1 MKMSKKYTST
11 KKGFDYSTLS
21 EEVSRCLL
29 CLDAP
34 CSKMCPAS
42 TDPAKFIRSVRFKNL
57 QGAAETIRENNALGS
72 ICARV
77 CPTEKYCQLG
87 CTRSGIDRPI
97 EIGLI
102 QQYVTDFERE
112 KGMEILK
119 VSSSKDE
126 KIAIVGSGPA
136 GLESAALLRM
146 KGYSVDIYE
155 KESKLGGYLRVIPE
169 YRLPSSIIDYE
180 IKRITDL
187 GVNVKLK
194 KEVGKDISL
203 ADLKKKYDAVIVAV
217 GYSASKTLPMFK
229 GDKVMSATAFL
240 REVKAKKGKYEVPDN
255 VVVIG
260 GGDVAMDVSTTLKKI
275 GVTNVTDV
283 IYEKNEELLASKEE
297 LKYARDNNV
306 SLIDGYKPTA
316 YKDGVITFKSRF
328 IDATLKI
335 KADLVILAVGQK
347 IDNALS
353 LPIVENEV
361 DVKNY
366 RVKDSNV
373 FAVGDITS
381 GDKTVV
387 YAVRKGK
394 EVAFYVDKYLSSL
407 QGGKK

>member
-1 MKMSKKYTST
+1 MSKKYTST

-353 LPIVENEV
+353 LPVVENEV

-394 EVAFYVDKYLSSL
+394 EVAFYVDKYLNSL

>member
-1 MKMSKKYTST
+1 
-11 KKGFDYSTLS
+11 
-21 EEVSRCLL
+21 
-29 CLDAP
+29 
-34 CSKMCPAS
+34 
-42 TDPAKFIRSVRFKNL
+42 
-57 QGAAETIRENNALGS
+57 
-72 ICARV
+72 
-77 CPTEKYCQLG
+77 
-87 CTRSGIDRPI
+87 
-97 EIGLI
+97 
-102 QQYVTDFERE
+102 
-112 KGMEILK
+112 
-119 VSSSKDE
+119 
-126 KIAIVGSGPA
+126 
-136 GLESAALLRM
+136 M

-297 LKYARDNNV
+297 LQYARDNNV

>member
-1 MKMSKKYTST
+1 MSKKYTST

-275 GVTNVTDV
+275 GVTNVTNV

-297 LKYARDNNV
+297 LQYARDNNV

-353 LPIVENEV
+353 LPVVENEV

>member
-1 MKMSKKYTST
+1 MSKKYTST

-180 IKRITDL
+180 IKRIIDL

-297 LKYARDNNV
+297 LQYARDNNV

-353 LPIVENEV
+353 LPVVENEV

>member
-1 MKMSKKYTST
+1 MSKKYTST

-353 LPIVENEV
+353 LPVIENEV

>member
-1 MKMSKKYTST
+1 MSKKYTST

-297 LKYARDNNV
+297 LQYARENNV

>member
-1 MKMSKKYTST
+1 MSKKYTST

-366 RVKDSNV
+366 RFKDSNV

>member
-297 LKYARDNNV
+297 LQYARDNNV

-353 LPIVENEV
+353 LPVVENEV

-394 EVAFYVDKYLSSL
+394 EVAFYVDKYLNSL

>member
-1 MKMSKKYTST
+1 MSKKYTST

-283 IYEKNEELLASKEE
+283 IYQKNEELLASKEE

-353 LPIVENEV
+353 LPVVENEV

>member
-297 LKYARDNNV
+297 LQYARENNV

>member
-1 MKMSKKYTST
+1 MSKKYTST

-297 LKYARDNNV
+297 LQYARENNV

-353 LPIVENEV
+353 LPVVENEV

>member
-1 MKMSKKYTST
+1 MSKKYTST

-297 LKYARDNNV
+297 LQYARDNNV

-353 LPIVENEV
+353 LPVVENEV

-394 EVAFYVDKYLSSL
+394 EVAFYVDKYLNSL

>member
-1 MKMSKKYTST
+1 MSKKYTST

-353 LPIVENEV
+353 LPVVENEV

>member
-297 LKYARDNNV
+297 LQYARDNNV

-353 LPIVENEV
+353 LPVVENEV

>member
-203 ADLKKKYDAVIVAV
+203 VDLKKKYDAVIVAV

-297 LKYARDNNV
+297 LQYARDNNV

-353 LPIVENEV
+353 LPVVENEV

>member
-1 MKMSKKYTST
+1 
-11 KKGFDYSTLS
+11 
-21 EEVSRCLL
+21 
-29 CLDAP
+29 
-34 CSKMCPAS
+34 MCPAS

>member
-1 MKMSKKYTST
+1 MSKKYTST

-283 IYEKNEELLASKEE
+283 IYEKNEEILASKEE

>member
-1 MKMSKKYTST
+1 MSKKYTST

-194 KEVGKDISL
+194 TEVGKDISL

-297 LKYARDNNV
+297 LQYARDNNV

-353 LPIVENEV
+353 LPVVENEV

>member
-1 MKMSKKYTST
+1 MSKKYTST

-275 GVTNVTDV
+275 GATNVTDV

-297 LKYARDNNV
+297 LQYARDNNV

-353 LPIVENEV
+353 LPVVENEV

>member
-1 MKMSKKYTST
+1 MSKKYTST

-297 LKYARDNNV
+297 LQYARDNNV

>member
-1 MKMSKKYTST
+1 MSKKYTST

>member
-1 MKMSKKYTST
+1 MSKKYTST

-353 LPIVENEV
+353 LPIVEKEV
-361 DVKNY
+361 DDKNY

>member
-72 ICARV
+72 ICARI

-297 LKYARDNNV
+297 LQYARDNNV

>member
-1 MKMSKKYTST
+1 MSKKYTST

-373 FAVGDITS
+373 FAVGEITS

>member
-1 MKMSKKYTST
+1 MSKKYTST

-306 SLIDGYKPTA
+306 SLIDGYKSTA

>member
-353 LPIVENEV
+353 LPVVENEV

>member
-203 ADLKKKYDAVIVAV
+203 ADLKKNYDAVIVAV

-353 LPIVENEV
+353 LPVVENEV

>member
-1 MKMSKKYTST
+1 MSKKYTST

-194 KEVGKDISL
+194 TEVGKDISL

-283 IYEKNEELLASKEE
+283 IYEKNEQLLASKEE
-297 LKYARDNNV
+297 LQYARDNNV

-353 LPIVENEV
+353 LPVVENEV

>member
-1 MKMSKKYTST
+1 MSKKYTST

-155 KESKLGGYLRVIPE
+155 KESKLGGY
-169 YRLPSSIIDYE
+169 
-180 IKRITDL
+180 
-187 GVNVKLK
+187 
-194 KEVGKDISL
+194 
-203 ADLKKKYDAVIVAV
+203 
-217 GYSASKTLPMFK
+217 
-229 GDKVMSATAFL
+229 
-240 REVKAKKGKYEVPDN
+240 
-255 VVVIG
+255 
-260 GGDVAMDVSTTLKKI
+260 
-275 GVTNVTDV
+275 
-283 IYEKNEELLASKEE
+283 
-297 LKYARDNNV
+297 
-306 SLIDGYKPTA
+306 
-316 YKDGVITFKSRF
+316 
-328 IDATLKI
+328 
-335 KADLVILAVGQK
+335 
-347 IDNALS
+347 
-353 LPIVENEV
+353 
-361 DVKNY
+361 
-366 RVKDSNV
+366 
-373 FAVGDITS
+373 
-381 GDKTVV
+381 
-387 YAVRKGK
+387 
-394 EVAFYVDKYLSSL
+394 
-407 QGGKK
+407 

>member
-1 MKMSKKYTST
+1 MSKKYTST

-119 VSSSKDE
+119 VSSSKDG

-297 LKYARDNNV
+297 LQYARDNNV

-353 LPIVENEV
+353 LPVIENEV

>member
-1 MKMSKKYTST
+1 MSKKYTST

-283 IYEKNEELLASKEE
+283 IYEKNEELLASTEE
-297 LKYARDNNV
+297 LQYARDNNV

>member
-1 MKMSKKYTST
+1 MSKKYTST

-297 LKYARDNNV
+297 LQYARDNNV

-353 LPIVENEV
+353 LPVVENEV

>member
-297 LKYARDNNV
+297 LQYARDNNV

>member
-1 MKMSKKYTST
+1 MSKKYTST

-102 QQYVTDFERE
+102 QQYVTDIERE
-112 KGMEILK
+112 KGMEKLK

-353 LPIVENEV
+353 LPVVENEV

>member
-1 MKMSKKYTST
+1 MSKKYTST

-155 KESKLGGYLRVIPE
+155 KESKLCGYLRVIPE

>member
-1 MKMSKKYTST
+1 MSKKYTST

-180 IKRITDL
+180 IKRIADL